1 MLDRGKLAAP
11 SDDFFSEDPVRL
23 IELFHLADLHGLAIH
38 PLTMRQAGRD
48 IGLIDARVRLDP
60 RENALFLDV
69 LTSTRDPETVLP
81 WMNEPGV
88 FCPFIPAFGRVV
100 ATMPSNMYHN
110 LMEHM
115 E

>member
-48 IGLIDARVRLDP
+48 IVLIDARVRRAP
-60 RENALFLDV
+60 RAHALFLDV
-69 LTSTRDPETVLP
+69 LRRTRDAHTVLP
-81 WMNEPGV
+81 WIDRRLAASGKTVPV
-88 FCPFIPAFGRVV
+88 HVDIA
-100 ATMPSNMYHN
+100 
-110 LMEHM
+110 
-115 E
+115 